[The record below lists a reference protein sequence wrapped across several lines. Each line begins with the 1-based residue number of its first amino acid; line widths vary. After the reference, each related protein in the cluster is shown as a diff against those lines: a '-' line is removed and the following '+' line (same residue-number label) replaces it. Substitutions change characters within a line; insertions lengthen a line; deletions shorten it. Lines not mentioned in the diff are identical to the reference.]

1 MNFVRMASWFVI
13 SLMMVTAFF
22 GPMSNAMAQVAR
34 ATDSAVTMKPI
45 SINKATAE
53 ELQNV
58 RGIGPALAERIIS
71 YREANGGFKSLDQLR
86 EVRGIGD
93 SKFEKL
99 KNQITL

>member
-1 MNFVRMASWFVI
+1 MDFIRMASWFVI
-13 SLMMVTAFF
+13 SLMMVTAFC
-22 GPMSNAMAQVAR
+22 GPMSNVMAQTAR
-34 ATDSAVTMKPI
+34 ATDSALAMKPI
-45 SINKATAE
+45 SINRATAE

-58 RGIGPALAERIIS
+58 RGIGPSLAERIIS

-93 SKFEKL
+93 LKFEKL